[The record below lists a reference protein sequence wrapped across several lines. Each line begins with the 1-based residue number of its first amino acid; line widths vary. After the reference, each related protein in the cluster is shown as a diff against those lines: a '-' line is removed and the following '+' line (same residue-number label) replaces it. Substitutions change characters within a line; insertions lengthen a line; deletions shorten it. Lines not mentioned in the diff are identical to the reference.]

1 MCTNQQFEENRYL
14 YELMKS
20 TIRMFFARCGST
32 EVATPNGIS
41 PWCLSKYKRLFDLAS
56 SCLLVALASP
66 LIVGIALVVR
76 VSSRGPVLFRQLRV
90 GQAGKNFSLLKF
102 RTMVHGRQEPGMS
115 LTRRGDP
122 RVTFVGRFLRKFKLD
137 ELPQLLNV
145 AGGDMSL
152 VGPRPDVPEYY
163 GFVSRRQQQVLLL
176 RPGVTGAATLQ
187 FRDEEGVLARV
198 PQAQLLSFYTATLL
212 PKKIELDLEYAR
224 QATFLTD
231 LGLLVRTVIAIFVR
245 HRSEEQQ

>member
-1 MCTNQQFEENRYL
+1 
-14 YELMKS
+14 MKS
-20 TIRMFFARCGST
+20 TIQILFTRCGPT
-32 EVATPNGIS
+32 EVATPDRIS

-90 GQAGKNFSLLKF
+90 GQAGKHFSLLKF
-102 RTMVHGRQEPGMS
+102 RTMVHRRQEPGLA
-115 LTRRGDP
+115 LTQRGDP
-122 RVTFVGRFLRKFKLD
+122 RVTSVGRFLRKFKLD

-145 AGGDMSL
+145 VGGEMSL
-152 VGPRPDVPEYY
+152 IGPRPDVPEYY
-163 GFVSRRQQQVLLL
+163 GLVSREQQQVLLL

-187 FRDEEGVLARV
+187 FRDEEGILARV
-198 PQAQLLSFYTATLL
+198 PQAQLLSFYTGTLL
-212 PKKIELDLEYAR
+212 PKKIEMDLEYAR

-231 LGLLVRTVIAIFVR
+231 LGLLFSTLIAIFVR
-245 HRSEEQQ
+245 HREEQQ